1 MAREIA
7 KAYEPQ
13 QIEPRWADFWVK
25 EALFKADAN
34 APGPVFSIVIPPP
47 NVTGSLHIGHMLDHT
62 EIDIL
67 ARWHRM
73 RGYNTLYLPGTD
85 HASISTQRVVVRQL
99 DEQGIDYRSLGR
111 EEFLK
116 RVWKWKEESGSMITR
131 QMKQIG
137 ESCDWSREK
146 FTLSPELSRV
156 VTEVFVRLYEEGLI
170 YRENR
175 LLNWCP
181 VCLTV
186 LSDLEVLHEERQG
199 HLWYIKYPVVGT
211 KDFLVVATTR
221 PETMLGDTAVAVNP
235 EDERYAHFV
244 GKKALLPL
252 MNREIP
258 IIADAMVDR
267 EFGTGAVKITPAHD
281 PNDFEVGR
289 RHQLAEID
297 VMTDDGKMNA
307 AAGAYA
313 GMDRFEARKKI
324 VEDLKALGLLEKI
337 TEHTNAIGLCERS
350 KTIVEPRVST
360 QWFCKMKPLAE
371 PAIAAVERGEIQIIP
386 DNRREEYFNWMRNI
400 RDWTLS
406 RQLWWGHRIPAWHCG
421 DCKEIIVAREAPVKC
436 TKCGSG
442 KLEQDPDVLDTWF
455 SSGLWPFST
464 LGWPEATPDFKTYY
478 PTSLLITGYEILFFW
493 VARMIMLGLHFTG
506 KVPFRAVY
514 LHSIVRTPDGEKM
527 SKSKGTGIDPID
539 VNRRYG
545 TDAMRFTLAVTA
557 SVSDVIWT
565 EDRIQSSRNFANKIW
580 NAARFLFVNLDKFEE
595 GGAKLE
601 ELAAPEVR
609 AKAPYAYRGSIP
621 LVDAWMFARLAATIR
636 NFVRKIWNAVRLKAS
651 DAAGATVPLVD
662 AWLFARLAATIETV
676 NDALTNY
683 RFHEA
688 AQGVYEFFWGD
699 FCDWYI
705 EWVKPELQSTH
716 RERAVVAWKNL
727 FAAFDAALRL
737 LHPFMPF
744 LTEELWHQLPQKVGA
759 KSIALDQF
767 PEAHDRWK
775 NAKATGDVAAMQ
787 EVVTALRNIR
797 AELKLD
803 PKKRV
808 VADFSTSDARA
819 SELIQANR
827 GTIERF
833 AVLSELRIVPRQ
845 QSDAKGGAV
854 RSTATF
860 DVRIAYSDTVDVA
873 TEKTRLKKEIEGLQK
888 AIASKERQLGNETFR
903 SRAPEKI
910 IKGLEATLAEQR
922 IERRKLQDRLSQ
934 IEGNS

>member
-25 EALFKADAN
+25 EALFKADAT

-47 NVTGSLHIGHMLDHT
+47 NVTGSLHIGHMLEHT

-67 ARWHRM
+67 TRWHRM

-85 HASISTQRVVVRQL
+85 HAGISTQRVVVKYL
-99 DEQGIDYRSLGR
+99 TDQGVDYHELGR
-111 EEFLK
+111 EEFEK
-116 RVWKWKEESGSMITR
+116 QVWKWKAEAGSEITR
-131 QMKQIG
+131 QMRGIG

-146 FTLSPELSRV
+146 FTLSPEMSCV
-156 VTEVFVRLYEEGLI
+156 VREVFVRLYEEGLI

-175 LLNWCP
+175 LVNWCP

-186 LSDLEVLHEERQG
+186 LSDLEVVHEERQG
-199 HLWYIKYPVVGT
+199 HLWHIKYPVVGT
-211 KDFLVVATTR
+211 KEFLVVATTR

-235 EDERYAHFV
+235 ADERYTQLV

-252 MNREIP
+252 MNRAIP

-289 RHQLAEID
+289 RHKLAEID

-307 AAGAYA
+307 AAGTYA
-313 GMDRFEARKKI
+313 GMDRFEARKRI

-337 TEHTNAIGLCERS
+337 SEHTTAIGLCERS
-350 KTIVEPRVST
+350 KTIVEPRAST

-371 PAIAAVERGEIQIIP
+371 PAIAAVERGEIQIVP

-406 RQLWWGHRIPAWHCG
+406 RQLWWGHRIPAWY
-421 DCKEIIVAREAPVKC
+421 CKEHKHVMVAREAPAKC
-436 TKCGSG
+436 ATCGSAD
-442 KLEQDPDVLDTWF
+442 LEQDPDVLDTWF

-464 LGWPEATPDFKTYY
+464 LGWPENTADFKTYY
-478 PTSLLITGYEILFFW
+478 PTSLLITGYDILFFW
-493 VARMIMLGLHFTG
+493 VARMVMLGIHFTRT
-506 KVPFRAVY
+506 VPFRAVY
-514 LHSIVRTPDGEKM
+514 LHSLVRTGSGEKM
-527 SKSKGTGIDPID
+527 SKSKGTGLDP
-539 VNRRYG
+539 VALNQQYG
-545 TDAMRFTLAVTA
+545 TDAMRFCLSSMAAPGTDIVLSEDKLASA
-557 SVSDVIWT
+557 
-565 EDRIQSSRNFANKIW
+565 RNFANKIW

-595 GGAKLE
+595 AGGKLE

-609 AKAPYAYRGSIP
+609 AKTPYAHGGSVP
-621 LVDAWMFARLAATIR
+621 LVDAWMFDRLA
-636 NFVRKIWNAVRLKAS
+636 S
-651 DAAGATVPLVD
+651 TVELMNE
-662 AWLFARLAATIETV
+662 ALA
-676 NDALTNY
+676 NY

-688 AQGVYEFFWGD
+688 AQGVYQFFWGD

-705 EWVKPELQSTH
+705 EWVKPELQSED
-716 RERAVVAWKNL
+716 RERATVAWKNL

-744 LTEELWHQLPQKVGA
+744 LTEELWHQLPQKAGA
-759 KSIALDQF
+759 KSIALDAF
-767 PEAHDRWK
+767 PEARKNWK
-775 NAKATGDVAAMQ
+775 NAKAMTDVETIQ
-787 EVVTALRNIR
+787 EVVTTLRIIR

-803 PKKRV
+803 PKKKL
-808 VADFSTSDARA
+808 AAEFSTTDAGAAETVRTN
-819 SELIQANR
+819 L
-827 GTIERF
+827 GPIERF
-833 AVLSELRIVPRQ
+833 AFLSELRIVPREQ
-845 QSDAKGGAV
+845 FDAKSGAV
-854 RSTATF
+854 RSTSRF
-860 DVRIAYSDTVDVA
+860 DVRIAFSDAVDPA
-873 TEKTRLKKEIEGLQK
+873 AEKARLKKEIEGLQK
-888 AIASKERQLGNETFR
+888 TITSKEGQLGNQTFR
-903 SRAPEKI
+903 SRAPENI

-922 IERRKLQDRLSQ
+922 IELKKLKDRLSQ
-934 IEGNS
+934 LDKDS

>member
-67 ARWHRM
+67 TRWHRM
-73 RGYNTLYLPGTD
+73 RRYNTLYLPGTD
-85 HASISTQRVVVRQL
+85 HAGISTQRVVVRQL
-99 DEQGIDYRSLGR
+99 AKQGIDYRELGR
-111 EEFLK
+111 EEFEK
-116 RVWKWKEESGSMITR
+116 RVWKWTEESGGTIQR
-131 QMKQIG
+131 QMRQIG
-137 ESCDWSREK
+137 DSCDWSREK
-146 FTLSPELSRV
+146 FTLSPELSPV
-156 VTEVFVRLYEEGLI
+156 VREAFVRLYEEGLI

-186 LSDLEVLHEERQG
+186 LSDLEVVHEERQG
-199 HLWYIKYPVVGT
+199 HLWHIKYPVAGSNES
-211 KDFLVVATTR
+211 LVVATTR

-235 EDERYAHFV
+235 EDERYLHLI

-289 RHQLAEID
+289 RHKLAEID
-297 VMTDDGKMNA
+297 VMTGDGKMNA
-307 AAGAYA
+307 AAGAYT

-324 VEDLKALGLLEKI
+324 VEDLKALRLLEKI
-337 TEHTNAIGLCERS
+337 TEHTNAIGICERS
-350 KTIVEPRVST
+350 KTIVEPRAST

-371 PAIAAVERGEIQIIP
+371 PAIAAVERGEIHIVP
-386 DNRREEYFNWMRNI
+386 ENRRQEYFNWMRNI

-406 RQLWWGHRIPAWHCG
+406 RQLWWGHRIPAWYCEN
-421 DCKEIIVAREAPVKC
+421 CKHVIVAVDEPSKC
-436 TKCGSG
+436 VKCGST
-442 KLEQDPDVLDTWF
+442 KLKQDPDVLDTWF

-464 LGWPEATPDFKTYY
+464 LGWPEDTPDFRRYY
-478 PTSLLITGYEILFFW
+478 PTSLLITGYDILFFW
-493 VARMIMLGLHFTG
+493 VARMIMLGLHFTR

-514 LHSIVRTPDGEKM
+514 LHSLVRTTSGEKM
-527 SKSKGTGIDPID
+527 SKSKGTGLDP
-539 VNRRYG
+539 VALNQQYG
-545 TDAMRFTLAVTA
+545 TDAMRFCLASMAAPGTDIVLSDDRLA
-557 SVSDVIWT
+557 SA
-565 EDRIQSSRNFANKIW
+565 RNFANKIW
-580 NAARFLFVNLDKFEE
+580 NASQGFVFGNLQKVDL
-595 GGAKLE
+595 GGVSLE
-601 ELAAPEVR
+601 ELAAPEIR
-609 AKAPYAYRGSIP
+609 AKAPYAEGGEVS
-621 LVDAWMFARLAATIR
+621 LVD
-636 NFVRKIWNAVRLKAS
+636 
-651 DAAGATVPLVD
+651 G
-662 AWLFARLAATIETV
+662 WLFARLAATIGLV
-676 NDALTNY
+676 NEALQNY

-688 AQGVYEFFWGD
+688 AQGVYQFFWGD

-705 EWVKPELQSTH
+705 EWVKPELQSAEKT
-716 RERAVVAWKNL
+716 RAVAAWRNL
-727 FAAFDAALRL
+727 FATLDAALRL

-744 LTEELWHQLPQKVGA
+744 ITEELWHQLPQRAGA
-759 KSIALDQF
+759 KSIALDAF
-767 PEAHDRWK
+767 PEARKEWK
-775 NAKATGDVAAMQ
+775 NAEALEQFSLVQDVI
-787 EVVTALRNIR
+787 VALRNIR
-797 AELKLD
+797 AEMKLD
-803 PKKRV
+803 PKKK
-808 VADFSTSDARA
+808 VAAEFSTSDAGAGALIRKNRA
-819 SELIQANR
+819 A
-827 GTIERF
+827 IERF
-833 AVLSELRIVPRQ
+833 AALSELRIVPRQ
-845 QSDAKGGAV
+845 QFDAKSGAV

-873 TEKTRLKKEIEGLQK
+873 TEKTRLRKEIEGLQK
-888 AIASKERQLGNETFR
+888 AMASKERQLGDETFR

-922 IERRKLQDRLSQ
+922 IELRKLQDRLSQ
-934 IEGNS
+934 IEKDS